1 MGGAGWSL
9 KGPQPRLQESLASSS
24 TPLLDIPLPSPLLSL
39 PANWVY
45 WPTLFRPSPIGSGES
60 SGPVG
65 TTLNCAFPYSPRD

>member
-24 TPLLDIPLPSPLLSL
+24 TPLLDIPLPSPPPSL
-39 PANWVY
+39 PAVRVC
-45 WPTLFRPSPIGSGES
+45 WPTLFRPFPVGSGES